1 MEGPGALKAAII
13 IVSTTAAKN
22 PSTDASA
29 DVLRKVFEDQGPG
42 SWELVDTTIVSD
54 DVLAIQRQIMYF
66 ADSPDP
72 VNLIITTGGTGFAVA
87 DETPEVAPLNSL
99 KIQFIYLLTMI
110 QGSRTPASQT
120 GARPSPRHVGRISCR
135 YAV

>member
-1 MEGPGALKAAII
+1 LTRESYLTHITMEGPGALKAAII

-29 DVLRKVFEDQGPG
+29 EVLRKVFEDQGSG
-42 SWELVDTTIVSD
+42 SWDLVDTTIVSD

-87 DETPEVAPLNSL
+87 DETPEVAPSNSL
-99 KIQFIYLLTMI
+99 NIWFAHLLTMMK
-110 QGSRTPASQT
+110 GNRTPTS
-120 GARPSPRHVGRISCR
+120 
-135 YAV
+135 